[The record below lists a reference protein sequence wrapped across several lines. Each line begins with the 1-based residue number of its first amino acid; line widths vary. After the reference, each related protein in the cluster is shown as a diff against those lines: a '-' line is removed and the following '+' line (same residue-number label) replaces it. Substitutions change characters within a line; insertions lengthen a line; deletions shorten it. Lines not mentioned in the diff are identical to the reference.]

1 VSENKSRLQDR
12 TGKAAQRRGTGEAA
26 QAQRGSKPPWTLCV
40 WMCWIIQKGN
50 EACDKAAAELASN
63 QSSGHVYS
71 GVVNWWHSNDPDQAR
86 VQVIW
91 HGILALILVFIVAH
105 YIAKAQASFMQ
116 DAAKRKRESQGR
128 RAQREFEN
136 QVKNMDRVSQQ
147 QASQEQFTQSKKE
160 LIMRLSNI
168 DRFVRMLD
176 GEHDNSSRTMTLLD
190 AHDQMTKLAANLAS
204 GEISRDALDDPE
216 IRDHALETSND
227 LTRIGL
233 ENDRL
238 NRDLVRIFKL
248 NAE

>member
-1 VSENKSRLQDR
+1 MRILQIFDCDDEV
-12 TGKAAQRRGTGEAA
+12 K
-26 QAQRGSKPPWTLCV
+26 KPRIFWFLVLGCI
-40 WMCWIIQKGN
+40 WMYWIIQKGN
-50 EACDKAAAELASN
+50 EAYDKAATELAAN

-116 DAAKRKRESQGR
+116 DAAKRKRESQGK

-176 GEHDNSSRTMTLLD
+176 GEHDKSSRTMTLLD
-190 AHDQMTKLAANLAS
+190 AHDQMTKLATNLAS
-204 GEISRDALDDPE
+204 GDIDRAALDDPE
-216 IRDHALETSND
+216 VREHALETCND
-227 LTRIGL
+227 LVRLGL
-233 ENDRL
+233 FDDRL